1 VVVTHLIDTTTRT
14 LKRVSICILLLT
26 IFGAQVNSAAIT
38 YKNQDEPAADT
49 MQLTLQQSETIFL
62 DSNLV
67 LLSQHYNID
76 IQRAGIIQ
84 AKLWPNPNFS
94 IEHILYSGELK
105 QFFPTGVNDQTSA
118 NLSQLILLAG
128 KRNKQVKL
136 AEANV
141 KLSEYQFYDVLR
153 TLKYTLR
160 TDFFN
165 VYYLQQSAKAYNQEI
180 TSLQDVVTAFKE
192 QQGKGYVSEKEVVRI
207 RAQLYALQTE
217 YNDLINQINDVESQL
232 RLLLQARQYIYV
244 VPLVDTNAVA
254 ALSPA
259 TYSLTTLLDSAYTNR
274 TDLLMA
280 KANTDIYR
288 LNYIYQKSLA
298 TPDLSANLSYDEQ
311 GSYLTNYFGVGV
323 SMDLPFFSR
332 NQGNIKSAKS
342 SIDVA
347 RILETST
354 EDTVKES
361 VTRSLQKA
369 YAQQKLYNTI
379 DSDFVRDFQRLL
391 QGVLDNYKKRNI
403 GLLDFLDFYDSYKE
417 NVLQLNNI
425 LYNRIQAF
433 EDLNY
438 YTGTDFFNE

>member
-1 VVVTHLIDTTTRT
+1 MNAHANTN
-14 LKRVSICILLLT
+14 T
-26 IFGAQVNSAAIT
+26 IINKGN
-38 YKNQDEPAADT
+38 DEPVADT
-49 MQLTLQQSETIFL
+49 IQLTLQQAETIFL

-76 IQRAGIIQ
+76 IQKAAIIQ

-105 QFFPTGVNDQTSA
+105 QFFPTGEHDQTSA

-141 KLSEYQFYDVLR
+141 KFSEYQFYDVLR

-160 TDFFN
+160 TNFFN
-165 VYYLQQSAKAYNQEI
+165 VYYLQQSAKAYNEEI
-180 TSLQDVVTAFKE
+180 TSLQDVVNAFKE
-192 QQGKGYVSEKEVVRI
+192 QQGKGYISEKEVVRVK
-207 RAQLYALQTE
+207 AQLYALQSE
-217 YNDLINQINDVESQL
+217 YNDLINQINDTQSQL
-232 RLLLQARQYIYV
+232 RLLLQARQYIYIL
-244 VPLVDTNAVA
+244 PLVDTNNVSG
-254 ALSPA
+254 LSPA

-280 KANTDIYR
+280 KANSDLNR

-298 TPDLSANLSYDEQ
+298 TPDLSTNLSYDEQ
-311 GSYLTNYFGVGV
+311 GSYLTNYFGIGV

-332 NQGNIKSAKS
+332 NQGNIKAAKS
-342 SIDVA
+342 SVDIA

-361 VTRSLQKA
+361 VTRALQKA
-369 YAQQKLYNTI
+369 YAQQNLYNSI
-379 DSDFVRDFQRLL
+379 DSGFTNDFQRLL

-417 NVLQLNNI
+417 NILQLNNI